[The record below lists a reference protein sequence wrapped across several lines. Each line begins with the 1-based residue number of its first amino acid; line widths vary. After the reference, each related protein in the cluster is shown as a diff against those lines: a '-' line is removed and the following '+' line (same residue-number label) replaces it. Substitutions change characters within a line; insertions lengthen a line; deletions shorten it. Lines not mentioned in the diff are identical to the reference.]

1 MPRGVYVRCKLK
13 RRKKKPAKYVPP
25 LSPAYRKT
33 PWVSVSVRAEHYTM
47 LRELGEFYEKPMT
60 SVIATLIATQPVEVE
75 YEKLTE
81 EHGLPEQIDLIAVNL
96 TLAGKTGRKRKVD
109 ILQLL
114 NETEVIDLEDEIEKG
129 EKDDD

>member
-1 MPRGVYVRCKLK
+1 MPRGVYVRRKLK

-60 SVIATLIATQPVEVE
+60 SVIATLIATQFVKVLETVDADQAGQLRRE
-75 YEKLTE
+75 LKSEKYSKDI
-81 EHGLPEQIDLIAVNL
+81 IDLDV
-96 TLAGKTGRKRKVD
+96 AG
-109 ILQLL
+109 
-114 NETEVIDLEDEIEKG
+114 
-129 EKDDD
+129 